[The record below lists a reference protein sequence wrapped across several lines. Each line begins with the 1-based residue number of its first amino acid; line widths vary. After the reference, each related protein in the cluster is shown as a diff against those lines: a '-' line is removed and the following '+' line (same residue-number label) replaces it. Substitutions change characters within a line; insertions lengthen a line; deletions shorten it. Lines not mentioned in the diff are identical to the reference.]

1 MKKKE
6 RKKSFT
12 AILLRMWNY
21 LDRGKGSGTLQ
32 RRKLLTTTVAVFDC
46 MNISVWE
53 LCVPEPLVVM
63 MRQT

>member
-1 MKKKE
+1 
-6 RKKSFT
+6 
-12 AILLRMWNY
+12 MWNY